1 LHQVSLGFFD
11 DIWISSENLQ
21 KNSRFDETE
30 HLWIWEYQTEDGEA
44 LRDDENFMYV
54 ASWEFKGEHNWEL
67 HKEELKYEVI
77 KPSQRNY
84 K

>member
-1 LHQVSLGFFD
+1 MLLFRWLIFLLLLAAGVCFATYLG
-11 DIWISSENLQ
+11 W
-21 KNSRFDETE
+21 T
-30 HLWIWEYQTEDGEA
+30 
-44 LRDDENFMYV
+44 
-54 ASWEFKGEHNWEL
+54 L